1 MAPLA
6 IFFIISHLLVLV
18 LKMNDFNNFQ
28 SNCNFFE
35 VLHELTVTWKEFWAR
50 LPVCMH
56 SYCRRVP
63 FTTLQKC
70 FPEINK
76 KFIEIHKTF
85 FQLAEKFSCIRN
97 KVPWVK
103 TGTNYILHFLFCMKK
118 DLMNFGKYLRV
129 PSIVWPKDSN
139 LVTYKIS
146 RVYAPKQKHSHQFT
160 TFSRWATLCV
170 GP

>member
-1 MAPLA
+1 
-6 IFFIISHLLVLV
+6 
-18 LKMNDFNNFQ
+18 
-28 SNCNFFE
+28 
-35 VLHELTVTWKEFWAR
+35 
-50 LPVCMH
+50 MH

-146 RVYAPKQKHSHQFT
+146 RVYAPKKKHSHQFT
-160 TFSRWATLCV
+160 TFFEMSNVVCGTVIPIFGQPYDTSQSNPQVSPGKFGKKNKRSLYILISVWLWNFKD
-170 GP
+170 GGS